1 MRPEGWK
8 ITKFA
13 SQHIL
18 SSSFCL
24 FNFAGVKQSCQTT
37 RFLCREQFPPS
48 YFAAVSSNDVFP
60 TAPLRESR
68 VATFLEFSFL
78 INKVENILVNVQH
91 VGLAASSG
99 IMECCLN
106 KGSVGETQRS
116 SDDPCCPERD
126 ETGMVRA
133 FPWWFC
139 LVSSGLSGLD

>member
-1 MRPEGWK
+1 MQGLNRVARQLVFFVG
-8 ITKFA
+8 
-13 SQHIL
+13 
-18 SSSFCL
+18 SSSHHL
-24 FNFAGVKQSCQTT
+24 ILQLLVA
-37 RFLCREQFPPS
+37 
-48 YFAAVSSNDVFP
+48 
-60 TAPLRESR
+60 LRESR

-99 IMECCLN
+99 IMEWCLK